1 MPHDLGFNDVFLESE
16 VLRILQVDLD
26 QLAHF
31 PEFTNKLRDIAK
43 FFSGDSET
51 IHRIRAMLNAADYS
65 KDKNISF
72 LDFVWHRTQVEEH
85 ETNQLN
91 KVEEQSNNTEENDG

>member
-1 MPHDLGFNDVFLESE
+1 MSHDLGFNDVFLETE
-16 VLRILQVDLD
+16 VLRILQVDQD

-31 PEFTNKLRDIAK
+31 PELTNKLRDIAK
-43 FFSGDSET
+43 FFDGGSET
-51 IHRIRAMLNAADYS
+51 IYRIRLMLDRADYS

-85 ETNQLN
+85 EANQLD
-91 KVEEQSNNTEENDG
+91 KVEEQTSNTEEDDG

>member
-1 MPHDLGFNDVFLESE
+1 MAHDLGFNDVFLETE
-16 VLRILQVDLD
+16 VLRILQVDVD

-31 PEFTNKLRDIAK
+31 PELTNKLRDIAK
-43 FFSGDSET
+43 FFDGGLET
-51 IHRIRAMLNAADYS
+51 IHRIRLMLDRADYS

-85 ETNQLN
+85 EASQL
-91 KVEEQSNNTEENDG
+91 KAEEQSSNTEENGG